1 VNERDPALW
10 DWDEI
15 RRADARAR
23 ARVAKLPACPV
34 CGGHLTC
41 GQFGVHHACD
51 PDWPTYELLRTI
63 LEASA

>member
-1 VNERDPALW
+1 VTERDPALW

-15 RRADARAR
+15 KRTDARAR
-23 ARVAKLPACPV
+23 ARVAKLSACPV

-41 GQFGVHHACD
+41 GQHDVHHACD
-51 PDWPTYELLRTI
+51 PDWPTYQLLRKI